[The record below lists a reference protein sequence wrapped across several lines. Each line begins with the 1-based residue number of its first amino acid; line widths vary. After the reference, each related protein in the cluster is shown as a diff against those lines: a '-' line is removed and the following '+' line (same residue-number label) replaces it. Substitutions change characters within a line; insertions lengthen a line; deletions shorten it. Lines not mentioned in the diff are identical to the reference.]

1 MYCHHDGIRDER
13 EFQYG
18 ALILPLNKEEA
29 LGPLTTL
36 MRQMKKKPK
45 QKYLK
50 QLLISDYP
58 GCSIG

>member
-29 LGPLTTL
+29 LWPATDEEEAETEVP
-36 MRQMKKKPK
+36 QAA
-45 QKYLK
+45 
-50 QLLISDYP
+50 SD
-58 GCSIG
+58 

>member
-18 ALILPLNKEEA
+18 ALIFPLNKEEA

-45 QKYLK
+45 QKYRK
-50 QLLISDYP
+50 QPLISDYP